1 MLVQQQTLQFS
12 QYNELYDLI
21 IPENNILR
29 QINTLVDFSFIY
41 NELSEKYCHDNG
53 RNAESPIKMFKYLLL
68 KCIYSISDVDV
79 VERSRYDMSFKYFL
93 DMSPESDVINSS
105 SLTKF
110 RKLRLKDNDL
120 LNLLIAKTVKLAMCS
135 NPYYLGVLF

>member
-1 MLVQQQTLQFS
+1 MLVQQQILQFS

-53 RNAESPIKMFKYLLL
+53 RNAESPIKMFK
-68 KCIYSISDVDV
+68 
-79 VERSRYDMSFKYFL
+79 RAFK
-93 DMSPESDVINSS
+93 
-105 SLTKF
+105 
-110 RKLRLKDNDL
+110 R
-120 LNLLIAKTVKLAMCS
+120 
-135 NPYYLGVLF
+135 